1 MADQSD
7 VENALVSLVAN
18 AVYPAGS
25 DAPSAVIGPNGPVL
39 WRVYRGWPTSAV
51 LDADLAQGIAHATVV
66 PGTTPIRN
74 TTRFARVWQVVA
86 PVAAS
91 LSVTVEVGVAVFSGV
106 CTVGQLVGA
115 VVDGAIFPYAV
126 QASDSPATVASNL
139 ATLLR
144 AAGWIVNY
152 RGASLSVPAARL
164 FAARVVS
171 GATALQ
177 EIKRQQQQFQIALWC
192 SDPLTRDAAAGLI
205 DCALA
210 APQFIT
216 LADRSAA
223 HLVFA
228 GGLTRDQGA
237 NQTLYRRD
245 FIYAAE
251 YPTTL
256 AEIEPAML
264 FGVAGLSANG
274 AFVADLVG

>member
-7 VENALVSLVAN
+7 VENALVALVAN

-25 DAPSAVIGPNGPVL
+25 DAASAVIGPNGPVV
-39 WRVYRGWPTSAV
+39 WRIYRGWPTSAV

-66 PGTTPIRN
+66 PDTTPIRN
-74 TTRFARVWQVVA
+74 TTRFPRVWQVVA

-106 CTVGQLVGA
+106 CAVGQLAGI
-115 VVDGAIFPYAV
+115 VVDGAIIPYAV

-152 RGASLSVPAARL
+152 RGTSLSVPAARQ

-192 SDPLTRDAAAGLI
+192 SDPLTRDAAAGLV

-210 APQFIT
+210 APQFIG
-216 LADRSAA
+216 LADRSVA

-228 GGLTRDQGA
+228 GGTTRDQGA

-245 FIYAAE
+245 FIYTAE